1 MIEPPIPLVW
11 AKLQPPRPP
20 AGVIERGELV
30 ADLVRPRA
38 ALTAIVAPA
47 GYGKTTLA
55 AQLAGRLDAD
65 LAWLSLESAD
75 DDPVRFLTYLAA
87 SLCHAGVDGSDA
99 AYEQLASG
107 ADGVAAASLTL
118 RSAVE
123 RHPRRVVLV
132 LDDVQAVGDAV
143 IEATVGDWLRHPL
156 TDLRIIAASRHDLP
170 LPVGRLRS
178 QGLLTEARIAD
189 LAFDRDESAALLAA
203 AFGLGQL
210 TADQLVALERRT
222 EGWPVGLYLAGLTLR
237 DEPDMA
243 SSLAR
248 FTGDTRHLDEYLAAE
263 AMDGLSDDD
272 RAFALATSILSTLH
286 PDLCDAVTE
295 GAGSLRALRRLAAEN
310 VFTEILDD
318 GATVFRYHPLFREH
332 LRSSLRENHPEQVAG
347 LHDRASR
354 WFEGRRDHEE
364 AVDHAIASGDTGRA
378 EALILDTFLQYANAG
393 HFGTVAGWV
402 DGLGPRHERRAETAT
417 AMAWLSLN
425 VRRYDDVDRWLEL
438 AATNGATPA
447 ELALA
452 QIHTPAV
459 DIHRA
464 RHLGDVGAML
474 RHTDLALDADRA
486 IDWSAMSWEGM
497 VFGEQAARMAA
508 RSAVASAAYWAGRPD
523 EARRFALDALAMN
536 SDASLTL
543 ERVFCY
549 QYLAMAAVDVGDHE
563 EALAHADQA
572 LALITPSQEP
582 SHLPVLAHLARSIAL
597 SETGRPVDAA
607 EALASAR
614 RVAAY
619 RREPLNDAAIELQH
633 AVVLHQTTEVE
644 AARAALR
651 AARTIVE
658 ELPDPRFDERLRAT
672 ENAIRFV
679 APDADAL
686 PVGARELTD
695 RERAVLVLLPHQ
707 LSRRELAR
715 QLHVS
720 ENTVKTHLTSIRHKL
735 GVTGRASIVER
746 AVDLGLIPDAEPTV

>member
-1 MIEPPIPLVW
+1 MVEPPIPLVW

-20 AGVIERGELV
+20 VGVVERNDLV
-30 ADLVRPRA
+30 TDLVRPRA

-55 AQLAGRLDAD
+55 AQVADRLDAD

-75 DDPVRFLTYLAA
+75 DDPARLLTYLAA
-87 SLCHAGVDGSDA
+87 SLCHAGIAGCDA

-118 RSAVE
+118 RAAVE
-123 RHPRRVVLV
+123 QHRHPVVLV

-143 IEATVGDWLRHPL
+143 IEATMGDWLRHPL
-156 TDLRIIAASRHDLP
+156 ADLRIVAASRHDLP

-178 QGLLTEARIAD
+178 QGLLTEARIGD
-189 LAFDRDESAALLAA
+189 LAFDRNESAELLAA

-210 TADQLVALERRT
+210 TADQLAALERRT

-272 RAFALATSILSTLH
+272 RAFALATSILSTLP
-286 PDLCDAVTE
+286 PDLCDAVTD
-295 GAGSLRALRRLAAEN
+295 GAGSLRVLRRLAAEN
-310 VFTEILDD
+310 VFTEVLDD

-332 LRSSLRENHPEQVAG
+332 LTSSLRENHPEQVAR

-354 WFEGRRDHEE
+354 WFEGRGDVEE
-364 AVDHAIASGDTGRA
+364 AIEHAVASGDTSRA
-378 EALILDTFLQYANAG
+378 ESLVLHSFLRYANAG
-393 HFGTVAGWV
+393 HFGTVANWV
-402 DGLGPRHERRAETAT
+402 DGLGPRRELRPEMAVV
-417 AMAWLSLN
+417 MAWLSLN
-425 VRRYDDVDRWLEL
+425 VRRYDDLDRWLEL
-438 AATNGATPA
+438 AAAGAVTPA
-447 ELALA
+447 ELALVE
-452 QIHTPAV
+452 IHTPAV

-464 RHLGDVGAML
+464 RHLGDVEAML
-474 RHTDLALDADRA
+474 ANADRA
-486 IDWSAMSWEGM
+486 LEADRSIDWSSASWDGM
-497 VFGEQAARMAA
+497 VFGEDEGRMAA
-508 RSAVASAAYWAGRPD
+508 RSASASALYWAGRPD
-523 EARRFALDALAMN
+523 EASRLVRDALAVN
-536 SDASLTL
+536 GDATLTL

-549 QYLAMAAVDVGDHE
+549 QYLAMAAADVGDHE

-572 LALITPSQEP
+572 IALVTPSQEP

-597 SETGRPVDAA
+597 SGMGQPLDAA
-607 EALASAR
+607 EALDTAR
-614 RVAAY
+614 RIAGY

-633 AVVLHQTTEVE
+633 AVVLHQTTEIE

-651 AARTIVE
+651 TARSIID
-658 ELPDPRFDERLRAT
+658 ELPDPRFDERIRAT

-746 AVDLGLIPDAEPTV
+746 AVDLGLIPDVEPTA